1 MAATKKS
8 QEQAAAKQLAR
19 AEYAAAVA
27 NLHDAC
33 NQVPQ
38 VVLDV
43 SAQLA
48 TYWRD
53 MAEKLY
59 RTRLELPKRA
69 TLAEIIAAIGRI
81 RKAMADL
88 ENPVVPKS

>member
-19 AEYAAAVA
+19 AEDAAAVA
-27 NLHDAC
+27 NL
-33 NQVPQ
+33 Q
-38 VVLDV
+38 VVLDG

-48 TYWRD
+48 AYWRD

-81 RKAMADL
+81 RKAMAEL